1 MIVRIAT
8 EGQYRLPSAILDQ
21 LNEMD
26 DALVASISTY
36 DQAEF
41 ATKFAEMINLVRN
54 AGQPVASDELRESDV
69 ILPYSDIS
77 VEQARRL
84 FVGDGLVPNE

>member
-36 DQAEF
+36 NQEEF
-41 ATKFAEMINLVRN
+41 TSKFSKMINLVRES
-54 AGQPVASDELRESDV
+54 GKVVGLDELLESDV

-77 VEQARRL
+77 VDEARRI
-84 FVGDGLVPNE
+84 FIGEGLVPNN

>member
-36 DQAEF
+36 DQDEF
-41 ATKFAEMINLVRN
+41 TSKFSAMINLVRES
-54 AGQPVASDELRESDV
+54 GEKLELDEILESDV
-69 ILPYSDIS
+69 ILPYSDIT
-77 VEQARRL
+77 VKEARRL
-84 FVGDGLVPNE
+84 FIGEGLVPNN